1 MSRARSLLRT
11 VLLALAVAFGV
22 GFAVG
27 TWLRCAAE
35 RPDGYLGAAP
45 PVGKGAVNKGAGV
58 VPSTFPMLRKLT
70 DPTRPLC

>member
-1 MSRARSLLRT
+1 VSRARSLLRT

-45 PVGKGAVNKGAGV
+45 RQERGRVDLVNFSGVCGK
-58 VPSTFPMLRKLT
+58 S
-70 DPTRPLC
+70 